1 MPPGNRRR
9 NHYRRATAILYF
21 QKYPGTDRNSGIE
34 GLEFVLRVEG
44 AQVQTG
50 TTDSR
55 GRAALNFDRTKT
67 ANLEIMGMT
76 FDIDMRD
83 DLEASTTDEGVQRRL
98 NMLGYNAGAVD
109 GNHNTVGCD
118 RAILN
123 FQADTSGLLMD
134 GLAGGRTQPKIR
146 RAVGE

>member
-1 MPPGNRRR
+1 MSGNRRR
-9 NHYRRATAILYF
+9 NRFRRATAIIYF
-21 QKYPGTDRNSGIE
+21 QKYPRTNRSSGIE

-55 GRAALNFDRTKT
+55 GRASLNFDRTKT

-76 FDIDMRD
+76 FDITMRANI
-83 DLEASTTDEGVQRRL
+83 ESSSTDQGVQRRL

-109 GNHNTVGCD
+109 GNHDTVGCD

-123 FQADTSGLLMD
+123 FQADTSGLRMD
-134 GLAGGRTQPKIR
+134 GLAGARTQPKIR
-146 RAVGE
+146 RAAGE